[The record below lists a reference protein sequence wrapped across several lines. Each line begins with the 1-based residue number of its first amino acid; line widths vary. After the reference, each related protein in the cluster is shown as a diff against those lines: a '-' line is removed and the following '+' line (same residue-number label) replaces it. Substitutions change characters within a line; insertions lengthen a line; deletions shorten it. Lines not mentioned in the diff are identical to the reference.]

1 MSELLEVVLEDIL
14 SSEVCKLFNSLMEKS
29 GEIIKI
35 QCSEPLNFS
44 SNHSILEDEI
54 RSFINLSDDAS
65 LIIRLSSLNIAGY
78 TIPQV
83 LLRLL
88 KYDGKYDIDFTFD
101 ESDLIGLNT
110 KELMG
115 DMYTHIL
122 DITKKHQISDF
133 FGGIEPASDKDTR
146 YFSSN
151 GCGPL

>member
-1 MSELLEVVLEDIL
+1 MPELLEVVLEDVL
-14 SSEVCKLFNSLMEKS
+14 SSEICNLFNSLMDEG
-29 GEIIKI
+29 GEITKI

-44 SNHSILEDEI
+44 SNHCILEDEI

-65 LIIRLSSLNIAGY
+65 LIVKLNSLNIAGY

-83 LLRLL
+83 LLRFL

-101 ESDLIGLNT
+101 EADLIGLNT
-110 KELMG
+110 KELMEG
-115 DMYTHIL
+115 MYTHIS
-122 DITKKHQISDF
+122 DITKQYQISDF
-133 FGGIEPASDKDTR
+133 FGGIEPASDEDTR

>member
-1 MSELLEVVLEDIL
+1 M
-14 SSEVCKLFNSLMEKS
+14 
-29 GEIIKI
+29 
-35 QCSEPLNFS
+35 
-44 SNHSILEDEI
+44 EDEI

-65 LIIRLSSLNIAGY
+65 LIVKLSSLNITGY

-101 ESDLIGLNT
+101 ESSLIGFNT
-110 KELMG
+110 KELME
-115 DMYTHIL
+115 DMYIHIL
-122 DITKKHQISDF
+122 GITKQYQISGF
-133 FGGIEPASDKDTR
+133 FGGIEPASDEDTR